1 MMLFTFKVITAA
13 AVSVALLSTIPSM
26 AAFKSMIIPS
36 SSAKELVRY
45 QSMASPP
52 AVGSFGDSRDS
63 SSTSSYSS
71 VEVVTGVIIV
81 DHGSR
86 KAEANSGLLEVL
98 YVYPSYALLLLA
110 LTCLMDN
117 LF

>member
-26 AAFKSMIIPS
+26 AAFKSMSIPS
-36 SSAKELVRY
+36 SSAREFVRY
-45 QSMASPP
+45 QSMASP
-52 AVGSFGDSRDS
+52 AVGSFGDSRDF
-63 SSTSSYSS
+63 SSTSSSS